1 MLLGRSSR
9 LGDMRNEVLDSR
21 RSTPPSGR
29 GVAIAGGGPGR
40 TVKEHCLYTV
50 IGNVSVTTRSWQGTP
65 GIGGQEKLSERMVRT
80 SSSSRTQGW
89 KVGECYHSGWLEVPV
104 NMEGNPASTQSLAES
119 LSYTQ
124 WMVTSPGSEKR
135 LWGVVSNQC
144 GQLAHGLQ
152 VGLAGSSS
160 PFPRR

>member
-50 IGNVSVTTRSWQGTP
+50 IGNVSVTTRSVAGNSWNRGAGEAVGRHGP
-65 GIGGQEKLSERMVRT
+65 DKLLIKDSGLE
-80 SSSSRTQGW
+80 GW
-89 KVGECYHSGWLEVPV
+89 
-104 NMEGNPASTQSLAES
+104 
-119 LSYTQ
+119 
-124 WMVTSPGSEKR
+124 
-135 LWGVVSNQC
+135 
-144 GQLAHGLQ
+144 
-152 VGLAGSSS
+152 
-160 PFPRR
+160 